1 MSLQI
6 KQLKALEKLME
17 LNKKNE
23 IPINVSISNYL
34 DGLKSVH
41 CILNAKK
48 EKHVYINP
56 DNTIRCFRLAN
67 KHYKNTKYEINF

>member
-23 IPINVSISNYL
+23 ITINVSISNYL
-34 DGLKSVH
+34 DGLKS
-41 CILNAKK
+41 
-48 EKHVYINP
+48 
-56 DNTIRCFRLAN
+56 D
-67 KHYKNTKYEINF
+67 